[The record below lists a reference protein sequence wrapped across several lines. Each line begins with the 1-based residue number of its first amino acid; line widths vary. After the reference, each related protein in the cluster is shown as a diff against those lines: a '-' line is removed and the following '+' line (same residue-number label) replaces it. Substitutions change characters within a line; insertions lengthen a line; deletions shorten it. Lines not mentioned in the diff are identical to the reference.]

1 MAQNIPPAAPTLP
14 ELIKHYQA
22 LTTGVIN
29 FELYNQ
35 MVHTHHSTAIE
46 GSTLTLLETQTLVE
60 KGLTAGGKPLEHHLM
75 VVDHQVAQQLVLDWA
90 TQREPLNRARLQA
103 IAAAVMRQTGGPTNT
118 LLGTFDSSLGE
129 FRTVSAMAGSRMFID
144 ARKVPAAVDT
154 LLKEMNTLLP
164 AVKTVRQVYDLSF
177 QVHFQLVSIHPFGDG
192 NGRTSRLLMN
202 YVQQYHGLPL
212 SLVYAQ
218 DRTAYIAAL
227 EESRRQ
233 EDTKP
238 IADFMYGQ
246 LTQFLLQETAR
257 LSTPQSLKTS
267 NPLKGKGGLT
277 LLF

>member
-1 MAQNIPPAAPTLP
+1 MDQNIPPAAPILP

-75 VVDHQVAQQLVLDWA
+75 VVDHQGAQQLALDWA
-90 TQREPLNRARLQA
+90 TQHEPLNRARLQA

-129 FRTVSAMAGSRMFID
+129 FRTVSAMAGSRMFMD

-246 LTQFLLQETAR
+246 LTQFLLRETAR
-257 LSTPQSLKTS
+257 LSTPQSPKTS